1 MALGGGLS
9 SLTSREG
16 HAGTPL
22 HTQRWTRRGVRA
34 LCQPHLLPHLHPYP
48 SPYRTWP
55 TQLSLGHFRCTGIL
69 GRGVVFLPL
78 TVIIGIQEHVVHFRD
93 PGGLELFNLA
103 DTLALLALRM
113 LRDCKGLEPLGG
125 TPRREPLGAKGHWGR
140 VNKGGDPGR
149 VGTSAPPEPQ
159 SKD

>member
-1 MALGGGLS
+1 M
-9 SLTSREG
+9 
-16 HAGTPL
+16 
-22 HTQRWTRRGVRA
+22 
-34 LCQPHLLPHLHPYP
+34 
-48 SPYRTWP
+48 
-55 TQLSLGHFRCTGIL
+55 